1 MPLNIEALRA
11 EFPVT
16 QSYIYLN
23 HAAVAPISIS
33 VQRAMNQ
40 QVRDV
45 TLHGIVHSDRWENT
59 YRRTRRVAAQL
70 IHAKPSEIAFI
81 KNTTEGIQIVANGI
95 KWKRGD
101 NVVITDRGFPAN
113 VYPWINLK
121 SRGVET
127 RFAPETDGRI
137 AMEQLFDL
145 VDKNTRIISISSVEF
160 ASGFRHDLTQIGE
173 FCTKNGILFFVD
185 AIQSLG
191 ALNLNV
197 AKSHIDFL
205 SADAHKWLL
214 GPEGAGVFYCAKKA
228 MRHLHVNNLGWA
240 SVKNPG
246 DYLSY
251 DPTPLPNA
259 QRFESGTLNT
269 AGIYGLKACLDFIQ
283 RIGIENIESRILML
297 TDQLVAGLK
306 EKGYDVLSSRKPD
319 EKSGIVSFSHPR
331 IKRDTLFQCLHN
343 KQVICALRGN
353 GIRLSPHVYNT
364 EEEIDHVLNILPE

>member
-1 MPLNIEALRA
+1 MPLNIENLRT
-11 EFPVT
+11 EFPIT

-23 HAAVAPISIS
+23 HAAVAPISVP

-40 QVRDV
+40 QIRDV

-70 IHAKPSEIAFI
+70 IQAKPSEIAFI
-81 KNTTEGIQIVANGI
+81 KNTTEGIHIVANGF

-101 NVVITDRGFPAN
+101 NVVITDLGFPAN
-113 VYPWINLK
+113 VYPWLNLK
-121 SRGVET
+121 SRGVAT
-127 RFAPETDGRI
+127 RFAPEENGRI
-137 AMEQLFDL
+137 VIEKLFDQ
-145 VDKNTRIISISSVEF
+145 VDENTRIISISSVEF

-173 FCTKNGILFFVD
+173 FCKKHDILFFVD

-191 ALNLNV
+191 ALTLDV
-197 AKSHIDFL
+197 TKSHIDFL

-214 GPEGAGVFYCAKKA
+214 GPEGAGIFYCAKKA
-228 MRHLHVNNLGWA
+228 MRHLQVNNLGWA
-240 SVKNPG
+240 SVLNPG

-251 DPTPLPNA
+251 DTTPLPNA

-269 AGIYGLKACLDFIQ
+269 AGVYGLKACLDLIH

-306 EKGYDVLSSRKPD
+306 EKGYDVLSSRKSD
-319 EKSGIVSFSHPR
+319 EKSGIVSFSHV
-331 IKRDTLFQCLHN
+331 KKERDILFQTLQN
-343 KQVICALRGN
+343 NQIICALRGN

-364 EEEIDHVLNILPE
+364 EEEIDRVLNILPE